1 MFKKETKYTDSL
13 GKTNRIVEGTKIQG
27 NIESVA
33 DFRLDGYLVGNF
45 TSKGKLVL
53 GSAGIITGDVFCKNA
68 DVEGAITGKIQI
80 QELLNLKATAKI
92 NGEVTTTK
100 LAIEPGAEFNA
111 TCTMQDGA
119 SRNSLPSEEK
129 K

>member
-1 MFKKETKYTDSL
+1 MFNKESKYTENL

-33 DFRLDGYLVGNF
+33 DFRLDGQLIGNF

-53 GSAGIITGDVFCKNA
+53 GPAGVITGDVTCKNA
-68 DVEGAITGKIQI
+68 DVEGIITGKIQI
-80 QELLNLKATAKI
+80 QELLTIKATAKI
-92 NGEVTTTK
+92 NGEVKTAK
-100 LAIEPGAEFNA
+100 LSVEPGAEFNA
-111 TCTMQDGA
+111 TCAMGNPKNVFQ
-119 SRNSLPSEEK
+119 SEEK

>member
-1 MFKKETKYTDSL
+1 MFNKETKYTDSL

-33 DFRLDGYLVGNF
+33 DFRLDGQLVGNF

-53 GSAGIITGDVFCKNA
+53 GPVGVIKGDVICKNA

-80 QELLNLKATAKI
+80 QELLNIKATAKI
-92 NGEVTTTK
+92 NGEVSTGK
-100 LAIEPGAEFNA
+100 LAVEPGAEFNA
-111 TCTMQDGA
+111 TCTM
-119 SRNSLPSEEK
+119 SNSTRNTLLGEEK
-129 K
+129 N

>member
-1 MFKKETKYTDSL
+1 MFNKESKYTENL

-33 DFRLDGYLVGNF
+33 DFRLDGQLIGNF

-53 GSAGIITGDVFCKNA
+53 GPAGVITGDVVCKNA
-68 DVEGAITGKIQI
+68 DVEGVITGKIQI
-80 QELLNLKATAKI
+80 QELLTIKATAKI
-92 NGEVTTTK
+92 NGEVKTAK
-100 LAIEPGAEFNA
+100 LSVEPGAEFNA
-111 TCTMQDGA
+111 SCAMENKKNVFQ
-119 SRNSLPSEEK
+119 SEEK

>member
-1 MFKKETKYTDSL
+1 MFNKETKYTESL

-33 DFRLDGYLVGNF
+33 DFRLDGQLVGNF

-53 GSAGIITGDVFCKNA
+53 GPVGVIKGDVVCKNA
-68 DVEGAITGKIQI
+68 DVEGTITGKIQI
-80 QELLNLKATAKI
+80 QELLNIKATAKI
-92 NGEVTTTK
+92 NGEVTTGK
-100 LAIEPGAEFNA
+100 LAVEPGAEFNA
-111 TCTMQDGA
+111 TCTM
-119 SRNSLPSEEK
+119 SSSTRNTLLGEEK